1 MHLLSGGHCDCVVLI
16 ATGCHLC
23 EFKVLDHAHHSAVF
37 SVAVLRKRT
46 PKVVQSRAYLGN

>member
-1 MHLLSGGHCDCVVLI
+1 MHLLSRGHCDCVVLI